1 MDYRAYARQVA
12 LQQGL
17 DPNLV
22 EATMFTESNGN
33 PNAVSPKGATG
44 LMQLMPGT
52 AKELGVDPRD
62 PYQNIEGGVRY
73 LKQQVD
79 KYGVAGGLAA
89 YNAGPGNYQKSG
101 GDFNA
106 LPNETKAYV
115 PKVMNRAATIAQGGT
130 MTQPPASP
138 SIGQMQRALEK
149 ARAANDQAA
158 VDEIG
163 GMLQGKFQSALQ
175 KAQAAGDT
183 AAVAEIQ
190 GFMDKSFPLTV
201 PAPGKVESQALP
213 DITPPENKPQ
223 AAPVAEEAPPAP
235 ETPQD
240 IPAPAAASNPAFT
253 TPQVTEGGA
262 VLTSR
267 RKGQAAGKQVTE
279 DDSLGKR
286 LFRTADDVVR
296 GIADTA
302 TFGYADELAAG
313 ADSAAQKLADR
324 AKGIPYIGNGIS
336 TVLGSLSQ
344 SGEADYDKALA
355 AQRQRDS
362 EGGTARTVGQIGGA
376 FLPTVGVVR
385 ALPTAGKLAHMGAG
399 AATGAI
405 QGGLYGTGSADGDWA
420 NRVQEG
426 AKDALLGAGVG
437 AVAGGIGGLLTPAL
451 KSQKVNDFIKKAGSS
466 EDAATNAEIIKKLAA
481 EREAASRSIFGETPN
496 LQRVEVNK
504 RVTNDILK
512 EARSIVEALPKEH
525 SEKAALLN
533 ALKTGTGNSQRV
545 LEDLANIPGGQEVVD
560 IVNKAVRSD
569 RMTAPTPAS
578 NGFIMK
584 GARFANKKLLPG
596 FISDPISYML
606 NNRKTSEEVTNN
618 LINKYGGLADD
629 VLAKTGASP
638 ASQGVTTLQ
647 ELAEKAKTDVA
658 ARRALAQQ
666 EKVAEAA
673 KAAQAAEVQAAE
685 SLAQRNQT
693 LKDTAEIS
701 QSFGGR
707 GSPAGN
713 GYQKFMDYTGLD
725 NDTAIKTLRKF
736 AKDFP
741 DNEIGIAA
749 KQMLQSQPVTND
761 VAFYKLQDI
770 VKGNKG
776 ALGIEPGALTNAG
789 SARSNVVNQ
798 KAYDANVDNAM
809 GALKVATENA
819 PSPAMAQFASSV
831 AGTKDPAAKAK
842 MVQERL
848 AQATDPA
855 EIDFL
860 KTMVEP
866 LTKFGKKAP
875 KADKGPLKVE
885 INGILPENQR

>member
-130 MTQPPASP
+130 MTQPTASP

-279 DDSLGKR
+279 DDSLGKKLWR
-286 LFRTADDVVR
+286 ATDDAVR
-296 GIADTA
+296 GLADTI
-302 TFGYADELAAG
+302 TFGYADELAAK
-313 ADSAAQKLADR
+313 ADSALGLNTADPN
-324 AKGIPYIGNGIS
+324 KPLVSEKPQTYEG
-336 TVLGSLSQ
+336 
-344 SGEADYDKALA
+344 ALA
-355 AQRQRDS
+355 AQRARDA
-362 EGGTARTVGQIGGA
+362 EGGIPRMIGQVGGA
-376 FLPTVGVVR
+376 LLPTVGTVR
-385 ALPTAGKLAHMGAG
+385 AIDSLGRGGRALAG

-420 NRVQEG
+420 DRVKEG
-426 AKDALLGAGVG
+426 GKGALIGG
-437 AVAGGIGGLLTPAL
+437 VAGGVLGGLLPATVAQNG
-451 KSQKVNDFIKKAGSS
+451 SQFIKKSGSDRNAQMDAEIVQDLINISSS
-466 EDAATNAEIIKKLAA
+466 EANRGKPLQAIHANALEQKYVGDVQREIKALGKDGLKQLGTSADELNAAIQNRRILTGEELDAL
-481 EREAASRSIFGETPN
+481 RSSPAG
-496 LQRVEVNK
+496 
-504 RVTNDILK
+504 
-512 EARSIVEALPKEH
+512 EALANAI
-525 SEKAALLN
+525 EKA
-533 ALKTGTGNSQRV
+533 QRT
-545 LEDLANIPGGQEVVD
+545 
-560 IVNKAVRSD
+560 RS
-569 RMTAPTPAS
+569 MTAPDPAS
-578 NGFIMK
+578 GNIL
-584 GARFANKKLLPG
+584 ARTGRTLL
-596 FISDPISYML
+596 DLAPIPNPIRYLGQRALGS
-606 NNRKTSEEVTNN
+606 RKTRE
-618 LINKYGGLADD
+618 D
-629 VLAKTGASP
+629 VLGSLVSDKNADTVANVLERLGPSEATASLDTLRQK
-638 ASQGVTTLQ
+638 ASQTS
-647 ELAEKAKTDVA
+647 A
-658 ARRALAQQ
+658 ASAAQ
-666 EKVAEAA
+666 K
-673 KAAQAAEVQAAE
+673 AQAAETQAVE
-685 SLAQRNQT
+685 SLTQRNQT
-693 LKDTAEIS
+693 LKDAAELS
-701 QSFGGR
+701 RSFGGR

-713 GYQKFMDYTGLD
+713 GYQTFMDYTGLD

-809 GALKVATENA
+809 GALKAATENA

-866 LTKFGKKAP
+866 LTKFGKKVP